1 VSIYQ
6 AVRQA
11 RREVVR
17 VRGLD
22 LHLTRWGPEP
32 ARGES
37 PVFLLHGWLDCGAT
51 FQFLVDAFER
61 DWPLLALDWRGFG
74 QSEWPQEGY
83 WFPDYLADLDALLDM
98 YSPDTPAR
106 LVGHSMGGNIASL
119 YAGVRPE
126 RVRCVVNLEGVG
138 LPRTDAS
145 QGPPRLR
152 KWLDEMR
159 SMPEL
164 RDYESLQQLTAIIR
178 HRYPRIG
185 AERAAFV
192 AACWGREADG
202 GRVRL
207 WGDPR
212 HKRINPILYKR
223 EDTEAAWRAITAPML
238 LILGDESGHA
248 AKLGADGTE
257 AAFRALVPAIE
268 MAVVPGAA
276 HLLHIEQPGPVARL
290 VERFLDAH

>member
-1 VSIYQ
+1 M
-6 AVRQA
+6 
-11 RREVVR
+11 
-17 VRGLD
+17 RGLD

-83 WFPDYLADLDALLDM
+83 WFPDYLADLDALLDLF
-98 YSPDTPAR
+98 SPDSPAR

-126 RVRCVVNLEGVG
+126 RVRCLVNLEGVG
-138 LPRTDAS
+138 LPRTEAT
-145 QGPPRLR
+145 QAPPRLR
-152 KWLDEMR
+152 KWLEDLR
-159 SMPEL
+159 STPEL
-164 RDYESLQQLTAIIR
+164 RDYDSLQQLAAIIR
-178 HRYPRIG
+178 HRYPRVG

-192 AACWGREADG
+192 AACWGREAAD

-223 EDTEAAWRAITAPML
+223 EDTEAAWRAITAPMQ
-238 LILGDESGHA
+238 LILGEDSGHA
-248 AKLGADGTE
+248 AKLGADGT
-257 AAFRALVPAIE
+257 ADAFRALVPAIE
-268 MAVVPGAA
+268 IAIVRGAA
-276 HLLHIEQPGPVARL
+276 HLLHIEKPELVAPL
-290 VERFLDAH
+290 VERFLGAH